1 MSLTELQRCDIVY
14 LMEPKIGHRS
24 FSSFTSWVKCGKAWQ
39 LERQLQ
45 APQTPAWYFIGGQA
59 FHAAIEQYLRDNY
72 ETHQ

>member
-1 MSLTELQRCDIVY
+1 MSDINT
-14 LMEPKIGHRS
+14 MFGDMMTEPKIGHRS